1 MTSRPTLRH
10 TTDITETQCKATH
23 NMKTTFHTFQRIFTY
38 GALILSGIMTSCG
51 PAKDIIYI
59 EDLQPEA
66 EITLQP
72 DGELRLQ
79 PGDHVSVNVY
89 SRDEELAKMFNI
101 NLVGTSLRNQESN
114 YYTVDPQGNIDF
126 PILGNLQV
134 QGLTRMEVAQL
145 IKYRLL
151 SGQLLRDPIVTV
163 HFPDMAFYVI
173 GESGVG
179 RHEFPSDKLN
189 LLEAISI
196 SGDLQLSGKRTNVL
210 VLRTEGDRQ
219 VPYRVDFTKTDDL
232 YGSPAYY
239 VRQNDYIYVA
249 PNNIRQAN
257 SKYNQNNA
265 FKLSVVSTI
274 VSGVSVIASL
284 VIALTR

>member
-1 MTSRPTLRH
+1 MTSRPSLRH

-239 VRQNDYIYVA
+239 VRQNDMIYVEPTQVKA
-249 PNNIRQAN
+249 NQSTAHGNNYLTIGFWT
-257 SKYNQNNA
+257 SM
-265 FKLSVVSTI
+265 LSLAAT
-274 VSGVSVIASL
+274 
-284 VIALTR
+284 LTVLFTK

>member
-1 MTSRPTLRH
+1 MKLLHQAVKGLLASAAIAVMGITS
-10 TTDITETQCKATH
+10 
-23 NMKTTFHTFQRIFTY
+23 
-38 GALILSGIMTSCG
+38 SCG

-79 PGDHVSVNVY
+79 PGDHVAVNVY
-89 SRDEELAKMFNI
+89 SRDEELARMFNI
-101 NLVGTSLRNQESN
+101 NRTTNTGGAGGSGVGSGN

-134 QGLTRMEVAQL
+134 QGLTRIEVANL

-151 SGQLLRDPIVTV
+151 AGQLLRDPIVTAT
-163 HFPDMAFYVI
+163 FPDMAFYLV

-179 RHEFPSDKLN
+179 RHPFPTDKLN
-189 LLEAISI
+189 LLEAISLT
-196 SGDLQLSGKRTNVL
+196 GDIQLSGKRTNVL
-210 VLRTEGDRQ
+210 VLRTEGNKQ
-219 VPYRVDFTKTDDL
+219 VPYRVDFTKVDEL

-239 VRQNDYIYVA
+239 VRQNDMIYVEPTQVRA
-249 PNNIRQAN
+249 NQSTAHGNNYLTIGFWT
-257 SKYNQNNA
+257 SM
-265 FKLSVVSTI
+265 LSLAATLAVLFTK
-274 VSGVSVIASL
+274 
-284 VIALTR
+284 